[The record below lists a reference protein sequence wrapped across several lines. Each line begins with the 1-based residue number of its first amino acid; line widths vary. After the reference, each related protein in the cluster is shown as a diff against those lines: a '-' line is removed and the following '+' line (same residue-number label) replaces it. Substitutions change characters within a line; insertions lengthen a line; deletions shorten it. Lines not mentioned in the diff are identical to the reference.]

1 MKIFLQWQLLFSDLC
16 ISFGD
21 HVCLQRQ
28 INTSSFRDK
37 LYLTAKHTWTHVC
50 ACLCLYSAF
59 LPPPFYTLVACPQA
73 PFKQHYDQIV
83 KGQSKE
89 TVWQEKMDLSIC
101 LVVWIL
107 TQRQN
112 CHSKV
117 KRQHGRNSALEPGL
131 MRHGVGTQ

>member
-1 MKIFLQWQLLFSDLC
+1 MR
-16 ISFGD
+16 
-21 HVCLQRQ
+21 VCTL
-28 INTSSFRDK
+28 
-37 LYLTAKHTWTHVC
+37 V
-50 ACLCLYSAF
+50 CLYSAF

-107 TQRQN
+107 NQRQN
-112 CHSKV
+112 CPSKV